1 MSESYKFEGWVAKN
15 KDSVKGQLVWEE
27 YTPKPF
33 EETDVDIQMGEE
45 SDGDADGMAEIE
57 AVRDLSADTLSFGL
71 ITHCGICASD
81 LHTLRS
87 GWGETDYPQV
97 VGHEIVGKVVKVGS
111 KVTHLKL
118 GDRVGVGAQ
127 AGSCLNCE
135 YCTRGDEPYC
145 NKGMIGTYGGRF
157 PDNSKSYGGYADYT
171 RVPAHFVFKIPDG
184 IPSDIVAPMMCGGVT
199 VYSPLKQG
207 GAAPGK
213 RVGVVGIG
221 GLGHFALLFGKAM
234 GADMVAISHSK
245 SKKADAEKMGV
256 KQFIST
262 HDDENWSEANA
273 RSLDLI
279 VCTANNSDMPIQ
291 KYLRLLKPGSSFI
304 LVGAPEEPLP
314 QIPAFAFISHNVFLG
329 GSLIGGTK
337 IIEEM
342 LQVAV
347 KSDVK
352 TWIQVRNMKDAN
364 AAVVDMDAGKAR
376 YRYVLVNEKHAN
388 L

>member
-33 EETDVDIQMGEE
+33 EETDVDIQ
-45 SDGDADGMAEIE
+45 
-57 AVRDLSADTLSFGL
+57 

-171 RVPAHFVFKIPDG
+171 RVPAHFAFKIPAG

-245 SKKADAEKMGV
+245 SKKEDAEKMGV

-273 RSLDLI
+273 RTLDLI

-337 IIEEM
+337 TIEEM
-342 LQVAV
+342 LEVAV

-352 TWIQVRNMKDAN
+352 SWIQLRNMKDAN
-364 AAVVDMDAGKAR
+364 ASVVDMDDGKAR